1 MISPV
6 VLSDCLLERSSTWA
20 LSCVSFNKEL
30 LFYIFLQEKRLFF
43 IDFLEMLASQ
53 MIIVLVI
60 IAGCFT
66 FPYIQQLQ
74 IKGNLGSCMKRI
86 STS

>member
-30 LFYIFLQEKRLFF
+30 LFYVFLQEKRFFF
-43 IDFLEMLASQ
+43 IDFLEVLTLQ

-60 IAGCFT
+60 IAGFFT

-74 IKGNLGSCMKRI
+74 IKGSLGSCMKHI

>member
-20 LSCVSFNKEL
+20 LSCVGYNKEL
-30 LFYIFLQEKRLFF
+30 LFYIFLQEKRFFF
-43 IDFLEMLASQ
+43 IDFLEMLALQ

-60 IAGCFT
+60 IAAF
-66 FPYIQQLQ
+66 FHFHIF
-74 IKGNLGSCMKRI
+74 NSCR
-86 STS
+86 

>member
-1 MISPV
+1 MVSLV
-6 VLSDCLLERSSTWA
+6 VLSNCLVERSSTWA
-20 LSCVSFNKEL
+20 LSCVGYNKEL
-30 LFYIFLQEKRLFF
+30 LFYIFLQEKRFFF
-43 IDFLEMLASQ
+43 IDFLEVLTLQ
-53 MIIVLVI
+53 VIIVLVI
-60 IAGCFT
+60 IAGFFT